1 MAERSV
7 VVRVKAEIADFRKQM
22 QEASKATQDVADKAQ
37 DTAKRSGTALGQMVQ
52 SASRHEEAWR
62 STGNTLLGVGAAISL
77 GVGMAIKS
85 YMAFDKA
92 MSEVRAAT
100 HASAGDMELLREAAI
115 RAGADTSYSAK
126 EAADGIS
133 ELAKAGVSTKDI
145 LSGGLKGALSLAAAG
160 SMEVADAAELGATA
174 LKQFKLSGDQLPHV
188 ADLLAAGAGKAQGSV
203 EDLGNAL
210 KQGGLIASQTGLSIE
225 ETTGGLAAFAAS
237 GLLGSDAGT
246 SFKTMLQALTP
257 NSAAAASKM
266 AELGISAYDAQ
277 GNFIGLSQFAG
288 NLQESMKKL
297 TPEARSAA
305 MEVIF
310 GSDAVRA
317 ANVLYEEG
325 AEGISKWTKE
335 VNEAGFAAVTA
346 AIKQDNLA
354 GDLEKV
360 GGSLDSVFLKSGSG
374 ANDVLRGLAQ
384 GADKLIDSIGQIPGP
399 VLQATL
405 GVAALT
411 GGAALLGGAFLTTF
425 PRIIEA
431 KRNLDEL
438 TISSPRTAAGLAK
451 VTKAATVAGI
461 ALAGLQIAGG
471 LANSAAG
478 SGPSFEQMANQ
489 ILKASKAGDKFG
501 ETFDKSFLTNVGDIG
516 NLKDLFKASDQD
528 DFTGFLN
535 NAAKQLT
542 GYESTVHRA
551 TNALGQADQ
560 VLASMSKAGNSKA
573 AADNFRQFAEASKEA
588 GLSQEKL
595 FARFP
600 SYRDSLLEQA
610 RAVGINLTQQELYDY
625 AMGKV
630 PGKLLA
636 AQAST
641 EGQAKA
647 AEYQA
652 KATEEAEKALAEMG
666 LAADGTISSLS
677 KLLDVMFATGLAT
690 LSARDAEAAFQETLD
705 GLKVKID
712 EVNASQTAGNAVM
725 DAATGSFDL
734 TSEAGRAANG
744 VFGDLA
750 QKAIATTQAMAN
762 NGATQVD
769 LQAKLG
775 TTYRS
780 LYDAAIAFGAS
791 ETKADDLAR
800 SALGIPKDV
809 PIETAIQNYADS
821 MAKLQGV
828 KGAVDG
834 LPSRKDIEISILERT
849 TKLTQY
855 EEIFG
860 STGKSASL
868 FEAQNGGATGGQVA
882 EIMGFYSG
890 GRVPARRPA
899 NMSKDNVLG
908 LVNGKP
914 IGLQGQEWIVNGP
927 QSDRNDH
934 WLRAVNDGLNLDDVF
949 AAAYQ
954 APSKSLAGGY
964 GSTMGFGG
972 YQETSAAAFGG
983 VNVAAPNVRVFI
995 GNEQID
1001 ARIEVVAG
1009 SVLGAAD
1016 TNSQYMRKGR
1026 G

>member
-1 MAERSV
+1 MAERQV
-7 VVRVKAEIADFRKQM
+7 VVRIKAEISDFRKQM
-22 QEASKATQDVADKAQ
+22 QEASRATEEVGKKAQ
-37 DTAKRSGTALGQMVQ
+37 ETASKSSTALGQMVQ
-52 SASRHEEAWR
+52 SASRHEEAWTR
-62 STGNTLLGVGAAISL
+62 TGSALLGFGAAVAV
-77 GVGMAIKS
+77 GVGLAIKS
-85 YMAFDKA
+85 YMAFDKS

-100 HASAGDMELLREAAI
+100 HASAGDMDLLREAAI
-115 RAGADTSYSAK
+115 KAGSDTAYSAK
-126 EAADGIS
+126 EAADGIT

-145 LSGGLKGALSLAAAG
+145 LNGGLTGSLSLAAAG
-160 SMEVADAAELGATA
+160 SLEVADAAELAATA
-174 LKQFKLSGDQLPHV
+174 MKQFKLRGDQLPHV

-257 NSAAAASKM
+257 NSAAAASQM
-266 AELGISAYDAQ
+266 AELGISAFDAQ
-277 GNFIGLSQFAG
+277 GNFIGLAGFAG
-288 NLQESMKKL
+288 NLQNAMKDL

-325 AEGISKWTKE
+325 AEGINEWTNK
-335 VNEAGFAAVTA
+335 VNEAGYAAVTA
-346 AIKQDNLA
+346 AMKQDNLA

-374 ANDVLRGLAQ
+374 ANEVLRGLAQ
-384 GADKLIDSIGQIPGP
+384 GADKLVDSIGQIPTP

-425 PRIIEA
+425 PRIIET
-431 KRNLDEL
+431 KRAFDEL
-438 TISSPRTAAGLAK
+438 STSSPKTAAGISK
-451 VTKAATVAGI
+451 VGKAATIAGV
-461 ALAGLQIAGG
+461 ALAGMQVAGA
-471 LANSAAG
+471 LANGAAG
-478 SGPSFEQMANQ
+478 AGPSFEQMANQ

-501 ETFDKSFLTNVGDIG
+501 ATFDKDFLTNVGDIG
-516 NLKDLFKASDQD
+516 SLTELFKASDQD

-560 VLASMSKAGNSKA
+560 VLSAMAKNGNGKA
-573 AADNFRQFAEASKEA
+573 AADNFQQFAKASNEA

-610 RAVGINLTQQELYDY
+610 RAVGVNLNQQELYDY

-630 PGKLLA
+630 PPKLA
-636 AQAST
+636 AAMASS

-652 KATEEAEKALAEMG
+652 KATAEAEKALADMG
-666 LAADGTISSLS
+666 LAADGTIQSLS

-690 LSARDAEAAFQETLD
+690 LSARDAESAYQETLD
-705 GLKVKID
+705 GLKTKID
-712 EVNASQTAGNAVM
+712 GVNASQSAGNQVL

-744 VFGDLA
+744 VFGELA
-750 QKAIATTQAMAN
+750 QKAISTTQAMAN
-762 NGATQVD
+762 NNATQAE

-775 TTYRS
+775 STYTS
-780 LYDAAIAFGAS
+780 LYDTARAFGAS
-791 ETKADDLAR
+791 EEKADDLAR
-800 SALGIPKDV
+800 SALGIPKGV
-809 PIETAIQNYADS
+809 PIETAINNYADS

-828 KGAVDG
+828 KGAADALNGKEAVVT
-834 LPSRKDIEISILERT
+834 IRT
-849 TKLTQY
+849 RNITQY

-860 STGKSASL
+860 PSGKSASL

-882 EIMGFYSG
+882 EIMGFYGG
-890 GRVPARRPA
+890 GRVPGRRPLD
-899 NMSKDNVLG
+899 MSKDNVLG

-914 IGLQGQEWIVNGP
+914 IGLQGQEWIINGP
-927 QSDRNDH
+927 QSDRNDR

-949 AAAYQ
+949 AAAYE

-964 GSTMGFGG
+964 GSTMGYGG
-972 YQETSAAAFGG
+972 YQHPAAGG
-983 VNVAAPNVRVFI
+983 AASVNVAAPDVRVYI

-1001 ARIEVVAG
+1001 ARIEVVASG
-1009 SVLGAAD
+1009 VVASAD
-1016 TNSQYMRKGR
+1016 SNSQYHRNGRK
-1026 G
+1026 